1 MHKYKLKLKNF
12 FPLDEGV
19 EYIFI
24 DHESEIDLSEYKNT
38 KSKKV
43 LQKLK
48 KRFDAEVLS
57 NADGIY
63 QIISYKQII

>member
-1 MHKYKLKLKNF
+1 
-12 FPLDEGV
+12 
-19 EYIFI
+19 
-24 DHESEIDLSEYKNT
+24 LSEYKNT

-63 QIISYKQII
+63 QIISYKQIK